1 MFLLCNELFAVLD
14 VKVTLN
20 HLHYVATSE
29 VVYGGI
35 AHCGIVCVNA
45 FDAANSA
52 VKVHRDALAC
62 AVINFDEGTRF
73 ATSVDLVE
81 RKKPT

>member
-1 MFLLCNELFAVLD
+1 MVLLCNEFFAVLD
-14 VKVTLN
+14 VKVALN
-20 HLHYVATSE
+20 HLHYAATSE

-35 AHCGIVCVNA
+35 VHCSVVGVNA

-62 AVINFDEGTRF
+62 AVINFDEGAVGFKCRNG
-73 ATSVDLVE
+73 
-81 RKKPT
+81 